1 MASTLPSSTR
11 VSRSLSLP
19 SAWPRSLLGLFFSRS
34 SRAFSDGVSSGAALL
49 LIKTA
54 KSNLF
59 QNLLCLTRAATFR
72 NWKISIKAYE
82 LLPNNKSSARSAS
95 AFSAASACE
104 SVLLCGQKWRSQR
117 KQMCLLFIVYI
128 IQQKKEKNKP
138 TLAFF
143 APQTNAKYFNAK
155 ITENRFDC
163 WFLLSFLPFR
173 LPFCPLSVN
182 PSVISFQLGRQF
194 SKNEAHTTEPKGTQR
209 RTSSIRRRSPKEA
222 DEEESTTPAMGKWQH
237 WCFGNMC
244 KQLRSIGG
252 RGRAGD
258 ADLVD
263 CWSAWHFSLAF
274 FAQCVSVLVIF
285 RQLEWAN
292 ELRMCEDTFFGCPL
306 EESRTI
312 SGSSN

>member
-1 MASTLPSSTR
+1 M
-11 VSRSLSLP
+11 
-19 SAWPRSLLGLFFSRS
+19 
-34 SRAFSDGVSSGAALL
+34 
-49 LIKTA
+49 
-54 KSNLF
+54 
-59 QNLLCLTRAATFR
+59 
-72 NWKISIKAYE
+72 
-82 LLPNNKSSARSAS
+82 LPNNKSSARSAS
-95 AFSAASACE
+95 AFSSASACE

-128 IQQKKEKNKP
+128 IQQKKKRKISQ
-138 TLAFF
+138 LWHFSHRR
-143 APQTNAKYFNAK
+143 QTRNISMRKSPK
-155 ITENRFDC
+155 IVSIVG
-163 WFLLSFLPFR
+163 FLLSFPLFR
-173 LPFCPLSVN
+173 LPFCPLTVN

-263 CWSAWHFSLAF
+263 C
-274 FAQCVSVLVIF
+274 
-285 RQLEWAN
+285 
-292 ELRMCEDTFFGCPL
+292 
-306 EESRTI
+306 
-312 SGSSN
+312 

>member
-1 MASTLPSSTR
+1 M
-11 VSRSLSLP
+11 
-19 SAWPRSLLGLFFSRS
+19 
-34 SRAFSDGVSSGAALL
+34 
-49 LIKTA
+49 
-54 KSNLF
+54 
-59 QNLLCLTRAATFR
+59 
-72 NWKISIKAYE
+72 
-82 LLPNNKSSARSAS
+82 LPNNKSSARSAS
-95 AFSAASACE
+95 AFSSTFSTASACE

-128 IQQKKEKNKP
+128 IQQKKKEKNKP

-209 RTSSIRRRSPKEA
+209 RTSSIRRLSPKEA

-244 KQLRSIGG
+244 KQLRSIG
-252 RGRAGD
+252 
-258 ADLVD
+258 
-263 CWSAWHFSLAF
+263 
-274 FAQCVSVLVIF
+274 
-285 RQLEWAN
+285 
-292 ELRMCEDTFFGCPL
+292 
-306 EESRTI
+306 
-312 SGSSN
+312 